1 MTRIS
6 FLFIFLLSV
15 LPAEAQE
22 RISGRVT
29 DVTTGDGLSFA
40 SLKVLGRAE
49 GGVTDLDGDFAFG
62 VSHLPAR
69 IIVSSIG
76 YRSDTLLIDSYDF
89 VAITLQAVTSN
100 LPQIE
105 VVSDRQ
111 WSMLKRPKVLAQ
123 YLTLCRDRLFVLG
136 RRGRRSYL
144 TIYSPRGDM
153 LLERELKIPNIT
165 GLETNC
171 FGQLHLLTSDYA
183 IRMDN
188 GKLLPL
194 EKMPMSDYQQLF
206 QDCQYSNDESLFLE
220 RSDFEGF
227 RKLYLSGNR
236 ATGELLLF
244 KSILF
249 KEKMQGFRR
258 STPRLDYLTS
268 VQNNMGDIYQAENKR
283 IRRSQGAADFE
294 KAIIQK
300 NHTHNALFFRDEVL
314 TLFNFDEDVI
324 ETFSATGDSLTTVPI
339 LFNSDRK
346 GSDAVMRQDP
356 MTGKYYSISRLPP
369 GYVLTEI
376 DESTGQGVRDIALEI
391 ADYRQLAILGGR
403 VYIVGV
409 PLKKRESVEYEL
421 IWMDVSE

>member
-1 MTRIS
+1 MTRY
-6 FLFIFLLSV
+6 LFLLLLLVST
-15 LPAEAQE
+15 LSLYAQQ

-29 DVTTGDGLSFA
+29 DALSGKGLAFA
-40 SLKVLGRAE
+40 SLQVMDQAE
-49 GGVTDLDGDFAFG
+49 GGVTDLDGNFAFQL
-62 VSHLPAR
+62 SQLPAKVV
-69 IIVSSIG
+69 VSSIG
-76 YRSDTLLIDSYDF
+76 YRSDTLVINSYDF
-89 VAITLQAVTSN
+89 LAITLRTATAD

-105 VVSDRQ
+105 VVGDRQ
-111 WSMLKRPKVLAQ
+111 WTMLKRPKVLAQ

-144 TIYSPRGDM
+144 TMYSPRGDM
-153 LLERELKIPNIT
+153 LVERELKIPNIT
-165 GLETNC
+165 GLEINC
-171 FGQLHLLTSDYA
+171 FGQLHLLTTDYA
-183 IRMDN
+183 IRLDN
-188 GKLLPL
+188 GKLLPV
-194 EKMPMSDYQQLF
+194 EKMPMSDYLQLF
-206 QDCQYSNDESLFLE
+206 QDCRYSNDESLFLE

-236 ATGELLLF
+236 ATGDLLLF

-249 KEKMQGFRR
+249 KEKIRGFRR
-258 STPRLDYLTS
+258 SAPRLDYLTS

-376 DESTGQGVRDIALEI
+376 DESTGQGTRDIALEI
-391 ADYRQLAILGGR
+391 ADYRQLAILGER